1 MIVMVMI
8 IGNMVFVWNMVV
20 NFKFFYFLVYI
31 NDFIYIFVVYNYRYW
46 NGFLRLFVL
55 VVNVY
60 VGVVNGGFVNF
71 N

>member
-1 MIVMVMI
+1 MIVMVMVI
-8 IGNMVFVWNMVV
+8 SNMVFVWNMVV

-46 NGFLRLFVL
+46 NGFLWLFVL

-60 VGVVNGGFVNF
+60 VGVVNSGFVNF